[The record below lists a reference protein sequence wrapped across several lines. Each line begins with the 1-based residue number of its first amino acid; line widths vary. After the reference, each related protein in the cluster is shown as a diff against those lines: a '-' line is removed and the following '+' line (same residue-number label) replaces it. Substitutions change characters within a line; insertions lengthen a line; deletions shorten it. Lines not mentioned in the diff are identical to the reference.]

1 MDDAR
6 KLFLETGG
14 TETAWAVWSQRSAA
28 KSLTGTDARWE
39 RADKPLPA
47 FELADLTGK
56 TWTLK
61 ALEGKTVLI
70 NVWASW

>member
-1 MDDAR
+1 MGLRGWNRRGYRGKRANRGDAETLR
-6 KLFLETGG
+6 RTLE
-14 TETAWAVWSQRSAA
+14 R
-28 KSLTGTDARWE
+28 L
-39 RADKPLPA
+39 LPA